1 MPNPF
6 TSVISDD
13 SYLETPITKTFQ
25 TDLSA
30 DPPDLHR
37 HDSAT
42 SQARGKHMTPIG
54 LEKVFNSIQNNKFIK
69 PLSTLPAQLAPPV
82 AEQKPVQDNTTSVR
96 SSTSLNPTPVLG
108 RTFNFIINPLSA
120 RTNDSKK
127 TQPAFT
133 LGGSSEEE
141 NGSSSEAYSPQ
152 LSSLSQQ
159 MRKTAPM
166 YKNTCFRN
174 EVEVVAIQNFS
185 ESCNTAIESD
195 SDEDDIDENAI
206 RKEDSDDDWED
217 DNEESDPP
225 SVVEH
230 GTPFPRFKPQVK
242 LTSRYSLLTTALH
255 QDNGASAPQN
265 ATSQPSPAIRR
276 SRTHTFNGPYPGSS
290 RHKNSDLMMREQA
303 SCPKPINM
311 ITSDIHASVLSH
323 KTMQSNM
330 LTSELS
336 GELKQSLLFEWQQ
349 MNATF
354 DAVAKRRQ
362 SAVNPPAL
370 RRVITTGPAKGP
382 NTNNEL
388 ESPYNQFFDGGYH
401 GSGW

>member
-185 ESCNTAIESD
+185 ES
-195 SDEDDIDENAI
+195 
-206 RKEDSDDDWED
+206 
-217 DNEESDPP
+217 
-225 SVVEH
+225 
-230 GTPFPRFKPQVK
+230 
-242 LTSRYSLLTTALH
+242 Y
-255 QDNGASAPQN
+255 NGASAPQN